1 MSDLIEYDEASP
13 EVRAIY
19 DDIMRTRNVDRVNNF
34 WKAIAH
40 HPPTLI
46 RTWQSLKEVMAAD
59 SALDPL
65 VKELLYIAVSVTNG
79 CDYCVASH
87 TGTARRKGL
96 NDAMLGELLA
106 VVGMANETNALARG
120 WRVPLD

>member
-1 MSDLIEYDEASP
+1 MSELIEYDEASP
-13 EVRAIY
+13 EVRTVY
-19 DDIMRTRNVDRVNNF
+19 DDIMHTRGADRVNNF

-46 RTWQSLKEVMAAD
+46 RTWQSLKEVMATD
-59 SALDPL
+59 GALDPL

-87 TGTARRKGL
+87 TAAARRKGL
-96 NDAMLGELLA
+96 SDAMLGELLA

-120 WRVPLD
+120 RQVPLD